1 MRMQRLA
8 WMTCALLA
16 LGCGSEDTADEAARD
31 EKIADAPELNG
42 KADGSGAPILLGAF
56 PGGSQ
61 TVVIEGSALEWR
73 VAIFGETRL
82 RITVKSP
89 DGDLDPLVSVYGPI
103 PADADALVGY
113 NDDEGGDSFDSSL
126 DVSVSG
132 HGAVRVVAATYG
144 IAHLGQET
152 NGRLQ
157 IKVEC
162 LEGCAQEMIGLDEML
177 RRLQADL
184 GPEQLDALLAQGISA
199 FFPEPD
205 SAATVDAQ
213 IRAALAGERDG
224 PFPLLPLA
232 AAGSAQPILE
242 RPDHDVKA
250 PEAVTFRLDELLTRG
265 CTPARSSLSPVHATL
280 PQVTTGSRSDYT
292 LGDCELQRA
301 QDFASVLN
309 NLALDNGS
317 KVVAPD
323 RDYESVEEVVVALLD
338 AGHHIR
344 AENNRYYADFL
355 GLYYDGVA
363 VAAPVWLDT
372 GIELSGG
379 GTFALPAPHTHH
391 TIYVSGPLVN
401 ATIMYYMGVS
411 GGVSFRAVESAR
423 APWTGERV
431 LYAYDSA
438 EDPGEIV
445 QLFVTAARLRK
456 VWTERGAGLPALGY
470 GQLGVC
476 NDSTAVLEQ
485 DLEGTV
491 TIFPL
496 AQPGVEGAPADV
508 VDQLLAELPSDLDGF
523 DPAEASSRIRATLP
537 HTQLPGLEE
546 AVDQLPGA
554 SGSR

>member
-1 MRMQRLA
+1 MQRLA
-8 WMTCALLA
+8 LVLGAVFA
-16 LGCGSEDTADEAARD
+16 FGCGGEDGADDAPGD
-31 EKIADAPELNG
+31 EKVTDAPDLDG
-42 KADGSGAPILLGAF
+42 KADGADAPTLQGAF
-56 PGGSQ
+56 VGAQQSARL
-61 TVVIEGSALEWR
+61 EGRSLEWR
-73 VAIFGETRL
+73 VAVWGQTRL

-103 PADADALVGY
+103 PADDGTLVGY
-113 NDDEGGDSFDSSL
+113 NDDESGESFDSSL
-126 DVSVSG
+126 EVDVSG
-132 HGAVRVVAATYG
+132 YGAVRVIVATYG
-144 IAHLGQET
+144 IAHLGQESA
-152 NGRLQ
+152 GRLDVS
-157 IKVEC
+157 VEC

-177 RRLQADL
+177 RRLQA
-184 GPEQLDALLAQGISA
+184 GVGAEQLDALLATGIAA
-199 FFPEPD
+199 FFPEPN
-205 SAATVDAQ
+205 SAAAVDAQ
-213 IRAALAGERDG
+213 IRAALAGESQG
-224 PFPLLPLA
+224 PFPILPLA

-242 RPDHDVKA
+242 RPDHEAVA
-250 PEAVTFRLDELLTRG
+250 PEPVTFELDELLTRG
-265 CTPARSSLSPVHATL
+265 CTPTRSSLSPVHATL

-317 KVVAPD
+317 KVVGPD

-344 AENNRYYADFL
+344 AENSRYYADFL
-355 GLYYDGVA
+355 GLYYDGIA

-391 TIYVSGPLVN
+391 TIYVTGPLVN

-411 GGVSFRAVESAR
+411 GGVSFRAVESSR

-431 LYAYDSA
+431 LYDYDSA
-438 EDPGEIV
+438 QDADEV
-445 QLFVTAARLRK
+445 VKLFVTAARLRK

-470 GQLGVC
+470 GKLGVC
-476 NDSTAVLEQ
+476 NDSTAVIEQ

-523 DPAEASSRIRATLP
+523 DAADAAQRIRDTLP
-537 HTQLPGLEE
+537 HTQLPGLEA
-546 AVDQLPGA
+546 AVGQLPTA
-554 SGSR
+554 SGDR